1 MYFKEIKIC
10 LLFIF
15 AIFTIS
21 SCDDAL
27 FNSGDI
33 ITKTYELED
42 FNEIYIEDI
51 FDVFLVQDTIC
62 KLELEGGSNLL
73 PNIDFNVTNNK
84 FHISNTNSASWSRNY
99 ERIKIYITLKN
110 ITFLK
115 VDESANVSCIDTLF
129 LPKLTVHAIND
140 YSDIS
145 LTLKS
150 DNFYIVN
157 EGTSGGYFTI
167 KGEAINSKLWPRAS
181 CIIDARELKSIK
193 SIIHNESIGDCY
205 IGESQTLEV
214 EILRSGNIY
223 YQGNPETINY
233 LNEQAK
239 KQTFKIE

>member
-1 MYFKEIKIC
+1 MFYKKIKKY
-10 LLFIF
+10 LLFIIV
-15 AIFTIS
+15 IFTIS

-27 FNSGDI
+27 FNSGNI
-33 ITKTYELED
+33 ITKTYELKN

-51 FDVFLVQDTIC
+51 FDVFLIQDTIC
-62 KLELEGGSNLL
+62 ALKLEGGSNLL
-73 PNIDFNVTNNK
+73 PNIDFNVTDNK
-84 FHISNTNSASWSRNY
+84 FHISNTNGASWSRNY
-99 ERIKIYITLKN
+99 ERIKVYISLKD

-115 VDESANVSCIDTLF
+115 VDESANVSCSDTLF

-145 LTLKS
+145 LTLSS

-167 KGEAINSKLWPRAS
+167 KGEAINSGIWARGS
-181 CIIDARELKSIK
+181 CIIDASEFKTIKTVIK
-193 SIIHNESIGDCY
+193 SESIGDCK
-205 IGESQTLEV
+205 INVSQTLKA
-214 EILRSGNIY
+214 EISRSGNIY
-223 YQGNPETINY
+223 YQGNPETITY